1 MVRARRTQGL
11 EGATKQAFRV
21 SGTSSI
27 KTRERGIEAIS
38 NERKRQSVPLQASAG
53 AAQRETGGIDR
64 DAGAGGGSGGGGVFV
79 QSVKGNFWSD
89 QEAGSC
95 SLLPAP
101 HVAIAWC
108 CCVLR

>member
-1 MVRARRTQGL
+1 MLRARRTQGL

-21 SGTSSI
+21 AGTCSI
-27 KTRERGIEAIS
+27 QTRERGIEAIC
-38 NERKRQSVPLQASAG
+38 NERKRQSEPVQAAAG
-53 AAQRETGGIDR
+53 AGQRETGGIDR

-79 QSVKGNFWSD
+79 QSAKDNFWSD
-89 QEAGSC
+89 QEAGGC

-101 HVAIAWC
+101 HIAIAWC